1 MVQIAPSILSADF
14 AALGQDIKK
23 VSDAG
28 ADMIHIDVMDGH
40 FVPNLTFGPVVV
52 KAVRPY
58 TDKPFDVHLMM
69 SHPSGFIEAFAMAG
83 ADIITVHLECAE
95 DIPTLISMIKKHHK
109 KVGLSIK
116 PHTKIADIIP
126 YIPDIDLVLVM
137 SVEPGFGGQ
146 AFISESLKKIAELK
160 HLIGRKKVQISV
172 DGGINDTTAPA
183 CVLAGADILVAG
195 SYIFHN
201 ASYRDAICKL
211 KKDSV

>member
-28 ADMIHIDVMDGH
+28 ADIIHIDVMDGH

-69 SHPSGFIEAFAMAG
+69 SRPSAFIEAFAMAG
-83 ADIITVHLECAE
+83 ADMITVHLECAE

-146 AFISESLKKIAELK
+146 AFMPDSLKKIAELK
-160 HLIGRKKVQISV
+160 QLIGRKKVQISV

-195 SYIFHN
+195 SYIFHS
-201 ASYRDAICKL
+201 ASYADAIAQL